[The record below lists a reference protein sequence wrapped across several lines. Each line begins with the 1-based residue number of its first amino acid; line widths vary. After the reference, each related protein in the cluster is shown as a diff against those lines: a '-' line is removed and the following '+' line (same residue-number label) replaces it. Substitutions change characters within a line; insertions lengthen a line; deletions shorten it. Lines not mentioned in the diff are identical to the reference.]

1 MAFFPAPPPGSP
13 NMGYFY
19 KNIYAPTNVK
29 RKKKKHFMDI
39 VGGGSGEPGSPGKSG
54 KSELAKSVIKKGK
67 ELMESI
73 NPVKQT
79 KLYQAQPKKVQ
90 RIIDVVVMA
99 TATEL
104 WNAIPFQPLPFK
116 SPFGDKVPV
125 GPQLPYPRNP
135 FKGPYF
141 YKKKR
146 KYSRRR
152 RRY

>member
-1 MAFFPAPPPGSP
+1 MAFFPVPPSGSP
-13 NMGYFY
+13 NIGYFY
-19 KNIYAPTNVK
+19 RNTYAPSNVK

-39 VGGGSGEPGSPGKSG
+39 VGGGSGDSGSFGKGG

-73 NPVKQT
+73 NPVRQT
-79 KLYQAQPKKVQ
+79 KLYQKQPKKVQ
-90 RIIDVVVMA
+90 RLIDAAVMA

-104 WNAIPFQPLPFK
+104 WNAVPYQPLPFK

-125 GPQLPYPRNP
+125 GPQFPYPTNP
-135 FKGPYF
+135 FRGHFF
-141 YKKKR
+141 YRKKR
-146 KYSRRR
+146 KNSRRR